1 MSTFETIINVC
12 SLAANIAIVITMI
25 YGIKKLKQD
34 KQSVVADLDWRRK
47 NETILFSNEI
57 LEKTDNLL
65 AEINKRFNGETINVS
80 DFQNVEN
87 TELEQI
93 ILKYLTLMERLSVGL
108 NTEVYDLD
116 VYARICRRKT
126 IMAWKQLENIAYDR
140 RKTLNNDKLYKEFED
155 MVGKLNDWILKPPA
169 ETRGN
174 YNPVKWRMFSSMHN
188 AEK

>member
-1 MSTFETIINVC
+1 MWTFEVIINVC

-80 DFQNVEN
+80 DFQKVEN

-116 VYARICRRKT
+116 VYARICCKKT
-126 IMAWKQLENIAYDR
+126 IMVWKQLENIVQYR
-140 RKTLNNDKLYKEFED
+140 RQKLRQDSLYVEFEKVAWKLNNRKDQKANPQLDPNANYKP
-155 MVGKLNDWILKPPA
+155 MK
-169 ETRGN
+169 
-174 YNPVKWRMFSSMHN
+174 
-188 AEK
+188 